1 MFVKKASQPP
11 SDKSSSCLLLARL
24 LSIRGHPLS
33 SCKKGTRINKTSTLQ
48 RVGGTQLHVSVCVC
62 DVCEHMCMHIHVYD
76 QWTVRQLHIL
86 FEGEVIGMLNN
97 DGIRCSITIVH
108 CVWSMG
114 NCCTIT
120 HTQRSTLII
129 TINKVYFED
138 SNCCTTLLVHSRH
151 FDNSNN
157 VVVVGRT
164 WEM

>member
-1 MFVKKASQPP
+1 MFAKKASQPS
-11 SDKSSSCLLLARL
+11 SDKSSNCLLLARL
-24 LSIRGHPLS
+24 LPTRGHPLS
-33 SCKKGTRINKTSTLQ
+33 SCKREQKSAKRQHCREWVVRYAITCECMY
-48 RVGGTQLHVSVCVC
+48 VCV
-62 DVCEHMCMHIHVYD
+62 MCMHIHVCD

-97 DGIRCSITIVH
+97 DGIRSSITIVH

>member
-1 MFVKKASQPP
+1 M
-11 SDKSSSCLLLARL
+11 
-24 LSIRGHPLS
+24 
-33 SCKKGTRINKTSTLQ
+33 
-48 RVGGTQLHVSVCVC
+48 C
-62 DVCEHMCMHIHVYD
+62 DVCEHMCMHIHVCD

-120 HTQRSTLII
+120 HTQRSTLIT

-157 VVVVGRT
+157 VVAVGRT

>member
-1 MFVKKASQPP
+1 MHVHAC
-11 SDKSSSCLLLARL
+11 DK
-24 LSIRGHPLS
+24 
-33 SCKKGTRINKTSTLQ
+33 
-48 RVGGTQLHVSVCVC
+48 
-62 DVCEHMCMHIHVYD
+62 
-76 QWTVRQLHIL
+76 WTVTQLHIL

-97 DGIRCSITIVH
+97 DGIRCSIRIVH
-108 CVWSMG
+108 CDWSMG

-129 TINKVYFED
+129 TKNEVYIED

>member
-1 MFVKKASQPP
+1 M
-11 SDKSSSCLLLARL
+11 
-24 LSIRGHPLS
+24 
-33 SCKKGTRINKTSTLQ
+33 
-48 RVGGTQLHVSVCVC
+48 C
-62 DVCEHMCMHIHVYD
+62 DVCEHMCMHIHVCE
-76 QWTVRQLHIL
+76 QWTVTQLHIL

-108 CVWSMG
+108 CVQSMG

-157 VVVVGRT
+157 VVVVERT

>member
-1 MFVKKASQPP
+1 M
-11 SDKSSSCLLLARL
+11 SD
-24 LSIRGHPLS
+24 
-33 SCKKGTRINKTSTLQ
+33 NTLWLIIDT
-48 RVGGTQLHVSVCVC
+48 VLYNYVSVCMC
-62 DVCEHMCMHIHVYD
+62 DVCEHMCMHIHVCD
-76 QWTVRQLHIL
+76 QWTVTQLHIL

-138 SNCCTTLLVHSRH
+138 SNCCTTLLVYSRH